1 MSSTS
6 HAPLAAMALVAVVMV
21 LILQVDL
28 AAQALTI
35 LLLHH
40 MAVVA
45 TRMAPIVV
53 PPIDHRHHRPLH
65 RGLDSGLV
73 SLVVVHWAI

>member
-6 HAPLAAMALVAVVMV
+6 HAPLVAMALVAVVMV

-28 AAQALTI
+28 VAQVLTI

-45 TRMAPIVV
+45 TRMVPIVV
-53 PPIDHRHHRPLH
+53 PPIDHHHRPLH
-65 RGLDSGLV
+65 RDLDSGLV